1 MPSALLGKR
10 YKHLELSIS
19 GLLDRLT
26 NWEEREV
33 HFRLDQEERLVTN
46 LVVTKSVVVGLVI
59 LVNPIHGLVNTQMAW
74 ASFLKVKRR
83 LMKTSTREIP
93 EGREDEWME
102 TSSTLLTLLSTFRIV
117 RNSVSFDQ
125 NPLEL

>member
-83 LMKTSTREIP
+83 MK
-93 EGREDEWME
+93 
-102 TSSTLLTLLSTFRIV
+102 LLRKT
-117 RNSVSFDQ
+117 
-125 NPLEL
+125 

>member
-1 MPSALLGKR
+1 MKCLPSALLGKR

-59 LVNPIHGLVNTQMAW
+59 LVNPIHGHMKTQMAR

-83 LMKTSTREIP
+83 VMKTSNRKSQRVERMNRWRHP
-93 EGREDEWME
+93 V
-102 TSSTLLTLLSTFRIV
+102 L
-117 RNSVSFDQ
+117 
-125 NPLEL
+125 